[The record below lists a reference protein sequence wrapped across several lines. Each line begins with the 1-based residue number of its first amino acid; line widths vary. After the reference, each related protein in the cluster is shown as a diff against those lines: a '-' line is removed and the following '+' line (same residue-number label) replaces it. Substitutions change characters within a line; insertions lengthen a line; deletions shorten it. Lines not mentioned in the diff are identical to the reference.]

1 MTCNMVSSDLQCC
14 DISYYHMTCNVVSSD
29 LQCCD
34 LSNYHMTCNMV
45 SSDLQCCDIS
55 VKGSKCQNDL
65 NLNSSVDAGVIRY
78 FDPHGI
84 LTLGSIFI

>member
-1 MTCNMVSSDLQCC
+1 VYGQDQLFNIIPMNSKQLPV
-14 DISYYHMTCNVVSSD
+14 
-29 LQCCD
+29 
-34 LSNYHMTCNMV
+34 MV

-78 FDPHGI
+78 FDPYGI

>member
-1 MTCNMVSSDLQCC
+1 
-14 DISYYHMTCNVVSSD
+14 
-29 LQCCD
+29 
-34 LSNYHMTCNMV
+34 MTCNMV